1 LVLAALL
8 TSLLAWEPVIRL
20 LPSPVV
26 CPRAEEVERQLALL
40 LPSAV
45 AVVPGRPDVATLEDV
60 EDRLRVTLA
69 REDGTLLGRRELT
82 TKASCGELAS
92 AVALVLAMWESDV
105 HPEFVLELPAATVPP
120 PEVAPPLATPV
131 PAPPAARATSTVAEA
146 QALPRHRGALDFGV
160 AFGVVAAAQAAEGP
174 REDHLTWS
182 AALVGAWLPSARGW
196 GGQVTIFG
204 DGERAQSLPVGE
216 ARWRRAG
223 GSLGPV
229 FRWYPSR
236 GRTHLDLH
244 AELMVAALG
253 VRGAGLGKTAED
265 WSLDEGGAAGV
276 RVRVP
281 LSRRWCPW
289 LGLGVEVW
297 PRKQVV
303 YTRPDGESA
312 SLPRAEVTLSLG
324 VSFDAWPRPK
334 DDSL

>member
-1 LVLAALL
+1 VLAALL

-105 HPEFVLELPAATVPP
+105 HPEFVLELPAPTAPP
-120 PEVAPPLATPV
+120 PEVAPPLAAPV
-131 PAPPAARATSTVAEA
+131 PAPAPRPTFAVAEA
-146 QALPRHRGALDFGV
+146 QPPLRHRGALDFGA
-160 AFGVVAAAQAAEGP
+160 AFGVVAATQAAEGS
-174 REDHLTWS
+174 REDDLAWS
-182 AALVGAWLPSARGW
+182 ATLVGTWLPAARGW
-196 GGQVTIFG
+196 GGQLTFFG
-204 DGERAQSLPVGE
+204 DGERAQPLPVGE

-244 AELMVAALG
+244 TALMVAALG

-281 LSRRWCPW
+281 LGRTWCPW
-289 LGLGVEVW
+289 FGLAVEVW

-312 SLPRAEVTLSLG
+312 SLPRAEVRLSLG